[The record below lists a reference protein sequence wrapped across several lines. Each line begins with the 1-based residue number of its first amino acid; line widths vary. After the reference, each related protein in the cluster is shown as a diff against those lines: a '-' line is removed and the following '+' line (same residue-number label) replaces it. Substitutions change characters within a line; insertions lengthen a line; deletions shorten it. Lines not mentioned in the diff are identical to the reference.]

1 MMIYGV
7 ALLALCSLAGLVLG
21 DALGVLIGVQAN
33 VGGIG
38 FAMLLLMWVTG
49 SLSRRGWFKPAS
61 AHGIAFWSS
70 LYLPIVVAMAAQQNV
85 LGAIRGGPVALLAG
99 IIGVALSCALVP
111 LVCRI
116 GRPPAIPPPAAP
128 IEGKPRT

>member
-1 MMIYGV
+1 MIYGV
-7 ALLALCSLAGLVLG
+7 ALLALCSLAGLALG
-21 DALGVLIGVQAN
+21 DALGVLIGVKAN

-38 FAMLLLMWVTG
+38 FAMLLLIGITG
-49 SLSRRGWFKPAS
+49 WLSRRDGFKPAS

-85 LGAIRGGPVALLAG
+85 VGAIRSGPVALLAG
-99 IIGVALSCALVP
+99 LLGVALSFALVP

-116 GRPPAIPPPAAP
+116 GRPPPDARPPAR
-128 IEGKPRT
+128 EGGEPRA